1 MTQKQ
6 LPKPYSLSP
15 GEKLSED
22 VKNALKNAN
31 AQYAKSRD
39 FLKYTKRLQAILGLP
54 DFVPFTE
61 KDKIFFGGFIEGE
74 GSISVAAK
82 KTKSSSFGVYFDP
95 EFSVTQ
101 HVNGSIHL
109 FRCLCH
115 FRAGLIR
122 YKSKSNATLVYTVD
136 ARQTL
141 KEKIVPFFKKYVSP
155 YSCIP
160 KQKRFENWC
169 TLLDLFDQGAHQDLK
184 RFVYEI
190 GPIWDQMRMQKGQSN
205 ETFSS
210 FEDFEQYV
218 MTYIGGCSKSPT
230 PQGPFHVSRV
240 KIKSLLVPQRLHVF
254 QGKDAFMLF
263 F

>member
-1 MTQKQ
+1 MTHAQPS
-6 LPKPYSLSP
+6 LPYSLSP
-15 GEKLSED
+15 GEKLPDE
-22 VKNALKNAN
+22 KKIALKNAN

-39 FLKYTKRLQAILGLP
+39 FMKYTKTLQKILGLP
-54 DFVPFTE
+54 DFVPLTE
-61 KDKIFFGGFIEGE
+61 QEKIFFGGFIEGE

-82 KTKSSSFGVYFDP
+82 KNQSSSFGVYFDP

-115 FRAGLIR
+115 FRTGLIR

-136 ARQTL
+136 SRETL
-141 KEKIVPFFKKYVSP
+141 KQKIVPFFKKYVSP
-155 YSCIP
+155 YSSIP

-169 TLLDLFDQGAHQDLK
+169 TLLLLFEEGAHLDFK

-190 GPIWDQMRMQKGQSN
+190 GPVWDQMRMQKGQSN

-210 FEDFEQYV
+210 FQDFEQYV
-218 MTYIGGCSKSPT
+218 ITYVQK
-230 PQGPFHVSRV
+230 R
-240 KIKSLLVPQRLHVF
+240 K
-254 QGKDAFMLF
+254 
-263 F
+263 